1 MPDIITALVNRRSAL
16 ERRKAQ
22 IQADADRQIKK
33 INTEIRKIKDALD
46 TVNKALS
53 GILCPVCGGT
63 GSVRRP
69 DAAGQME
76 DWTCDACQGTGI
88 KQIGEKVDG
97 QINP

>member
-1 MPDIITALVNRRSAL
+1 MPDIITALVGRRSAL

-22 IQADADRQIKK
+22 VRLDADKQIK
-33 INTEIRKIKDALD
+33 EIDEEIQNIKNALD

-76 DWTCDACQGTGI
+76 DWACDACQGTGI

-97 QINP
+97 